1 MDIILVVGFTSVLI
15 IVFAVIMCTAIAMM
29 DDEERN

>member
-15 IVFAVIMCTAIAMM
+15 IVFAVIMCAAIAIM